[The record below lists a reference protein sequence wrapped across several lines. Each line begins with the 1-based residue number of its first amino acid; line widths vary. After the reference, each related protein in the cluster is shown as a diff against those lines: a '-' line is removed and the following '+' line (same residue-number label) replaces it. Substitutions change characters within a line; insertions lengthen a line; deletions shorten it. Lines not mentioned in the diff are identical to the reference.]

1 MRILYIDTSSSY
13 LYTSIVENDKVLS
26 EIKEEFGQSLSEV
39 ALPRIVSMFEDNNL
53 SPKDI
58 DKIIVVNG
66 PGSFTGIRI
75 GITIAKIYAWSL
87 NIPITTIYSLEAMA
101 ISSNKE
107 KYHVPIIN
115 ARRGY
120 VYAAIY
126 DKDYNEILK
135 ENNEIIGYIYYSDI
149 YERCEI
155 NQFEIML
162 SERNSGKGDLLLKY
176 LINLVKKDITLEVK
190 EDNTPAIKVY
200 LKNGFQKTA
209 IREGYYNGVDG
220 ILMERKY
227 KDSLK

>member
-1 MRILYIDTSSSY
+1 MIYELTNLDELDNSFISKEYISNELS
-13 LYTSIVENDKVLS
+13 NNPFGKVL
-26 EIKEEFGQSLSEV
+26 V
-39 ALPRIVSMFEDNNL
+39 
-53 SPKDI
+53 
-58 DKIIVVNG
+58 
-66 PGSFTGIRI
+66 
-75 GITIAKIYAWSL
+75 
-87 NIPITTIYSLEAMA
+87 
-101 ISSNKE
+101 
-107 KYHVPIIN
+107 
-115 ARRGY
+115 
-120 VYAAIY
+120 
-126 DKDYNEILK
+126 LK
-135 ENNEIIGYIYYSDI
+135 EDKIIGYIYYSDI